1 MKNMSLEER
10 KEAGLGILAEILRVC
25 SILDIKFYLAY
36 GTLLGAIRHK
46 GFIPWDD
53 DIDIWMFR
61 EDYELFLDRFNDLS
75 SSRYTVYSTKNIST
89 YPFLMPKVMD
99 NQTHVREKFYSELPY
114 LGIWVDLFPIDYLS
128 EKGKENTGKLIK
140 LEHKRWCALY
150 RQSTIIGKLKL
161 LGYNMIQRDTS
172 FSDFSVNPAD
182 YVNEI
187 HRIHRCTEHHDLV
200 RSPTSENSFKLF
212 YDSKDFDDV
221 IYTQFETLTLP
232 IPSGYDNLLKKV
244 YGDYMKLPPTTKRKL
259 SKHIMSSVRK
269 NDDRNK

>member
-128 EKGKENTGKLIK
+128 EQGKENTGKLIK

-150 RQSTIIGKLKL
+150 KQSTIIGKLKL

-212 YDSKDFDDV
+212 YNSKDFDDV

>member
-61 EDYELFLDRFNDLS
+61 EDYELFLERFNDLS

-99 NQTHVREKFYSELPY
+99 IQTHVREKFYSELPY

-128 EKGKENTGKLIK
+128 EQGKENTGKLIK

-150 RQSTIIGKLKL
+150 KQSTIIGKLKL

>member
-89 YPFLMPKVMD
+89 YPVLMPKVMD

-128 EKGKENTGKLIK
+128 EQGKENTGKPCRKGIRLQGIPFDIRAG
-140 LEHKRWCALY
+140 LHIGWH
-150 RQSTIIGKLKL
+150 IGK
-161 LGYNMIQRDTS
+161 GVFFGNMCRRDKFQS
-172 FSDFSVNPAD
+172 
-182 YVNEI
+182 Y
-187 HRIHRCTEHHDLV
+187 
-200 RSPTSENSFKLF
+200 
-212 YDSKDFDDV
+212 
-221 IYTQFETLTLP
+221 
-232 IPSGYDNLLKKV
+232 
-244 YGDYMKLPPTTKRKL
+244 
-259 SKHIMSSVRK
+259 SVRQK
-269 NDDRNK
+269 A

>member
-61 EDYELFLDRFNDLS
+61 EDYELFLERFNDLS
-75 SSRYTVYSTKNIST
+75 SSRYSVYSTKNIST

-161 LGYNMIQRDTS
+161 LGYNMIQSDTS

-221 IYTQFETLTLP
+221 IYAQFETLTLP

>member
-1 MKNMSLEER
+1 MTLEER

-25 SILDIKFYLAY
+25 KILKIKFYLAY

-61 EDYELFLDRFNDLS
+61 KDYELFLEKFNELS
-75 SSRYTVYSTKNIST
+75 SSKYAVYSTKNISN
-89 YPFLMPKVMD
+89 YPFLMPKVID

-128 EKGKENTGKLIK
+128 EEGKENTRELIK

-150 RQSTIIGKLKL
+150 KQSTIIGKLKL
-161 LGYNMIQRDTS
+161 IGYNMIQSDTS
-172 FSDFSVNPAD
+172 FSDFSVNPSD
-182 YVNEI
+182 YVNKI
-187 HRIHRCTEHHDLV
+187 HEIHRCTDYHSLV
-200 RSPTSENSFKLF
+200 RSPTCENSFKLF
-212 YDSKDFDDV
+212 YDSKDFDDI
-221 IYTQFETLTLP
+221 IYTEFETLSLP

-244 YGDYMKLPPTTKRKL
+244 YGDYMKLPPVAKRKL
-259 SKHIMSSVRK
+259 
-269 NDDRNK
+269 DRHLIYAKYKD

>member
-61 EDYELFLDRFNDLS
+61 EDYELFLERFNDLS

-161 LGYNMIQRDTS
+161 LGYNMIQSDTS

-221 IYTQFETLTLP
+221 IYTHFETLTLP
-232 IPSGYDNLLKKV
+232 IPSGYDNLLKNV

-269 NDDRNK
+269 NDERNK

>member
-161 LGYNMIQRDTS
+161 LGYNMIQSDTS

-221 IYTQFETLTLP
+221 IYAQFETLTLP

>member
-161 LGYNMIQRDTS
+161 LGYNMIQSDTS

-244 YGDYMKLPPTTKRKL
+244 YGDYMKLPPKTKRKL

>member
-36 GTLLGAIRHK
+36 GTLLGAVRHK

-187 HRIHRCTEHHDLV
+187 HRIHRCIEHHDLV

>member
-161 LGYNMIQRDTS
+161 LGYNMIQSDTS

-212 YDSKDFDDV
+212 YDSKEFDHV

>member
-61 EDYELFLDRFNDLS
+61 EDYELFLERFNDLS

-99 NQTHVREKFYSELPY
+99 IQTHVREKFYSELPY

-150 RQSTIIGKLKL
+150 KQSTIIGKLKL

-212 YDSKDFDDV
+212 YDSKDFDDA

>member
-25 SILDIKFYLAY
+25 SILDIKFYLAD

-161 LGYNMIQRDTS
+161 LGYNMIQSDTS

-187 HRIHRCTEHHDLV
+187 HRIHRCTEHHDQVIAASRRIFGQSVCGLPARLQV
-200 RSPTSENSFKLF
+200 LLRIVHEALHGAHRSLGN
-212 YDSKDFDDV
+212 V
-221 IYTQFETLTLP
+221 
-232 IPSGYDNLLKKV
+232 SGRQALEA
-244 YGDYMKLPPTTKRKL
+244 RRQ
-259 SKHIMSSVRK
+259 SA
-269 NDDRNK
+269 

>member
-61 EDYELFLDRFNDLS
+61 EDYELFLERFNDLS

-150 RQSTIIGKLKL
+150 KQSTIIGKLKL

-212 YDSKDFDDV
+212 YNSKDFDDV